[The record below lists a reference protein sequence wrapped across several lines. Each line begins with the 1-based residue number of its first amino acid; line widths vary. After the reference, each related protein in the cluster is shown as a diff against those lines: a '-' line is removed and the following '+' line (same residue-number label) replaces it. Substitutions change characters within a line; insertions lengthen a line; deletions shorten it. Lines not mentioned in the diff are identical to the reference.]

1 MHNSFKDEN
10 IRHKP
15 LNNLLAKLPAIPFV
29 NITFRKISIMKKLIF
44 LIIILVS
51 SSKVFSQ
58 NTFNKYYFNSLYGFN
73 GYTFFE
79 ELRPT
84 GIIQQNDSTNILFG
98 NSGEGYEEDG
108 NFIGNFV
115 IKIDQHGNPKSD
127 IQTYYNPN
135 TGGIF
140 VNSLKMLRIGNTI
153 IKSFT
158 SLSSFVQL
166 TTHFVVCKNDLSDS
180 IAINF
185 SGTATRDGGPGPNV
199 GIEFLDMDY
208 INGNNIL
215 LLTRRY
221 YGSAGTLN
229 FLINVRKNG
238 TINWVKSC
246 ADNYQKV
253 IAVNGNYFLGGKNK
267 IIRISSNGV
276 VIWNKDFSVSYGFI
290 HKMKKISASSF
301 LVYGIRGS
309 SAFDTTI
316 TQFSKLDLNGNII
329 WSKNVSPWIGDIAVS
344 KNRIYFS
351 GWNSTND
358 FFAYCDTNGV
368 FKKCFTDLSLNN
380 NYPQVIS
387 IDRFGQIFLSGY
399 TYSNLLDSGYANPTP
414 YIKKINPNS
423 IPSCYSIYSIPFS
436 NSNLTVTA
444 VSPITISIATIL
456 SNNILNLYTND
467 TLFALSLCGDPQQIA
482 LHEPPSGNF
491 SLQIYP
497 NPSGSL
503 VTIVNENSKSGTL
516 KIYDFLGREMINK
529 EIEESVELNISDWTS
544 GVYFVLFVSDGERS
558 VQGLIKE

>member
-1 MHNSFKDEN
+1 MHNSFMNEN

-15 LNNLLAKLPAIPFV
+15 LNNLLAKFRAIPFV
-29 NITFRKISIMKKLIF
+29 NIIFMEISNMKKLIF

-58 NTFNKYYFNSLYGFN
+58 NTFNKYYYVPLYTYN
-73 GYTFFE
+73 GQTSYE
-79 ELRPT
+79 ELKPI

-98 NSGEGYEEDG
+98 NSGEGYEENG
-108 NFIGNFV
+108 NLFGNFV
-115 IKIDQHGNPKSD
+115 VKVDQHGNPKSD
-127 IQTYYNPN
+127 ILNHYNPYE
-135 TGGIF
+135 GSLS
-140 VNSLKMLRIGNTI
+140 VNSLKILRIGNII
-153 IKSFT
+153 IKGFT

-246 ADNYQKV
+246 TDNYQKV

-267 IIRISSNGV
+267 IMRISSSGV
-276 VIWNKDFSVSYGFI
+276 AIWNKDFSVSYGYI
-290 HKMKKISASSF
+290 QKMKKISNGSF
-301 LVYGIRGS
+301 LVYGVRGS
-309 SAFDTTI
+309 TAFDTTI

-358 FFAYCDTNGV
+358 FFAYCDTNGL

-387 IDRFGQIFLSGY
+387 INRFGQIFLSGY
-399 TYSNLLDSGYANPTP
+399 TFSNITNTGYVNPTP

-423 IPSCYSIYSIPFS
+423 IPSCYSNYSIPFS

-456 SNNILNLYTND
+456 SDNILNLYTHD

-482 LHEPPSGNF
+482 QQELPSGNLL
-491 SLQIYP
+491 LQIYP
-497 NPSGSL
+497 NPSCSL
-503 VTIVNENSKSGTL
+503 VTFVNENSTSGNL

-529 EIEESVELNISDWTS
+529 EIEESVELNISNWTS

-558 VQGLIKE
+558 VQRLIKD